1 MSKKTFGFIYMYAL
15 YVCMYKWVCGI
26 CDVCECVRA
35 YLSPRPNDVINTIS
49 ILSE

>member
-26 CDVCECVRA
+26 CECVCVNVYARA
-35 YLSPRPNDVINTIS
+35 MWDKRDK
-49 ILSE
+49 